1 MMLCKNASKEI
12 LSSKDYLFQIKYDGT
27 RAVYTDKKLI
37 NRRNEDISFRF
48 QEIIEELKQLNLLY
62 AIDGEIIC
70 KDFNSLQIREH
81 QVNDYKISLLKNI
94 YPASFVIFD
103 IIRQNAKI
111 EQRLLFLNELKIL
124 KKLLYVRTAETYEDG
139 LFLWKTVEK
148 EQLEGIIAKKKGSYY
163 EDRRS
168 DSWLKIKNWK
178 FMEVIV
184 LDYLKRK
191 EGYILSTQYGNIN
204 YTKDI
209 SRLKDIKGKKIKVK
223 YLELTKDNKMRFP
236 ILLL

>member
-1 MMLCKNASKEI
+1 MMLCKTANKDI

-48 QEIIEELKQLNLLY
+48 PEIIEELKQLNLLY

-148 EQLEGIIAKKKGSYY
+148 EQLEGIIAKKK
-163 EDRRS
+163 
-168 DSWLKIKNWK
+168 
-178 FMEVIV
+178 
-184 LDYLKRK
+184 RK
-191 EGYILSTQYGNIN
+191 
-204 YTKDI
+204 
-209 SRLKDIKGKKIKVK
+209 
-223 YLELTKDNKMRFP
+223 
-236 ILLL
+236 LL